1 MNDDTPPHGIERPD
15 VLGADLA
22 RIRAMLHAD
31 ADIETLIQRPALG
44 DNAGLIGAVT
54 LARQNLKEPAWS
66 G

>member
-1 MNDDTPPHGIERPD
+1 MQAAGLVPKVRVAFARLMNGY
-15 VLGADLA
+15 LGL
-22 RIRAMLHAD
+22 AD